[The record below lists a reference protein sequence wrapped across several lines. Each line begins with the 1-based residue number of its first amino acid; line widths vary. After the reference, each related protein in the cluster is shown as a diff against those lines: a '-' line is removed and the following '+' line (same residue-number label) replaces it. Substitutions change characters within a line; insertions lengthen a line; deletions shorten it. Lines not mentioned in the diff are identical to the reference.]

1 MVVVKGKDRPFEKNR
16 LGLMRWYLH
25 PSLTNTVIRTL
36 ITFVQEIPPGSR
48 TGRLHFQG
56 GQVLYIW
63 EGKGHTILD
72 GVRYDWKQGDAMNLP
87 LRRDGVT
94 GAALQRRPQ
103 PAGPAGRLRGEPRR
117 PVRCGPGNPVRGAG
131 GSALKAA
138 GGGFA
143 ALQDSNHFCDALG
156 IKRFI
161 TLAAEFCDLLGPA
174 AIYNREWCSVGVS

>member
-1 MVVVKGKDRPFEKNR
+1 MAGKQKPKEENLFEELIKLRDMHRKRVENGVVVVKGKDRPLEKNR

-94 GAALQRRPQ
+94 VQHFNDDPDQ
-103 PAGPAGRLRGEPRR
+103 PDPLVASEVNLVDQFGVDRGT
-117 PVRCGPGNPVRGAG
+117 
-131 GSALKAA
+131 
-138 GGGFA
+138 
-143 ALQDSNHFCDALG
+143 
-156 IKRFI
+156 RFEV
-161 TLAAEFCDLLGPA
+161 LEEAP
-174 AIYNREWCSVGVS
+174 

>member
-1 MVVVKGKDRPFEKNR
+1 MAGKQKPKEENLFEELIKLRDTHRKRVENAVIVVKGKDRPLEKNR
-16 LGLMRWYLH
+16 LGLMRWYLQ
-25 PSLTNTVIRTL
+25 PSLTNTAIRTL

-94 GAALQRRPQ
+94 VQHFNDDPNQRV
-103 PAGPAGRLRGEPRR
+103 RLVASEVNLVDQFGVDRGT
-117 PVRCGPGNPVRGAG
+117 
-131 GSALKAA
+131 
-138 GGGFA
+138 
-143 ALQDSNHFCDALG
+143 
-156 IKRFI
+156 RFEV
-161 TLAAEFCDLLGPA
+161 LEEAP
-174 AIYNREWCSVGVS
+174 